1 MSERK
6 QADPNHPQP
15 RPRQGRREFDVL
27 ALGELLIDFKMRL
40 PLAPSLTQSS
50 HSIASGI
57 NAAPSLHGDA
67 GGAPANVLAAV
78 SRLGGQ
84 AGFIGKVGRD
94 GFGDFLAS
102 TLRHYGIDVTGLTES
117 AEVLTTLAFVSLNA
131 DGERSFSFHR
141 NPGADTQLSLDD
153 IDLRLLQQT
162 KVFHFGSLSLTSEPA
177 RSTTLAVAKA
187 ARQAGCIVSFD
198 PNWRSPLWPHQNEAV
213 EQMLRGIKTAHIVK
227 VSEEELRLLTD
238 TSDVRQG
245 AMTLLKKGP
254 ELVLVTLGSEGCFYA
269 NRQDLTGRVPS
280 IPVHAVDTTGAGDAF
295 MGGFLWQ
302 VTRDLRQ
309 PVASWHRQKLEAAI
323 HFANAVGALTAS
335 RSGTMSAMPSLS
347 EVNQVLVRGTD

>member
-1 MSERK
+1 MSEDK
-6 QADPNHPQP
+6 QIDPNHPHPSPGQS
-15 RPRQGRREFDVL
+15 RRRFDVL
-27 ALGELLIDFKMRL
+27 ALGELLIDFKLHL
-40 PLAPSLTQSS
+40 PLAPSLTMPSR
-50 HSIASGI
+50 SIGSGFH
-57 NAAPSLHGDA
+57 AAPSLHGDA

-94 GFGDFLAS
+94 GFGDFLTA
-102 TLRHYGIDVTGLTES
+102 TLRHYGIDVTGLTAS

-141 NPGADTQLSLDD
+141 NPGADTQLCLDD
-153 IDLRLLQQT
+153 INLRLLKQT

-177 RSTTLAVAKA
+177 RNTTLAVAKA
-187 ARQAGCIVSFD
+187 ARQADCIVSFD

-213 EQMLRGIKTAHIVK
+213 EQMLRGIKIAHIVK
-227 VSEEELRLLTD
+227 VSEEELLVLTD

-245 AMTLLKKGP
+245 AMALLEQGP

-269 NRQDLTGRVPS
+269 NRQGLTGHVPS

-302 VTRDLRQ
+302 FTRDLRQ
-309 PVASWHRQKLEAAI
+309 PVASWHRHKLEATVQ
-323 HFANAVGALTAS
+323 FANAVGALTAS

-347 EVNQVLVRGTD
+347 EVHQALFRGTE